1 VRASSTFEVICVRL
15 TSARE
20 QVVILNVYRP
30 GSEKP
35 SAQFF
40 DELTAVLETLVINAC
55 SVVIAG
61 DFNVRFQLAADPD
74 TRRLSDVLSSFGMV
88 QHVSGSTHRCGNT
101 LDLIM
106 TFADCQL
113 DAVTVDPARTVSD
126 HALVVC
132 RLTATNTTPTTA
144 ERLVR
149 GWRRVDRSEIRHLL
163 TASRLCQP
171 VPDDADVE
179 QLFASYDAVLRDI
192 LDRWFLRYASGQT
205 NSADS
210 NTSHP

>member
-1 VRASSTFEVICVRL
+1 M
-15 TSARE
+15 
-20 QVVILNVYRP
+20 
-30 GSEKP
+30 EKP

-40 DELTAVLETLVINAC
+40 DELTAVINAC
-55 SVVIAG
+55 PVVIG
-61 DFNVRFQLAADPD
+61 GNFNVQFKLAADPD
-74 TRRLSDVLSSFGMV
+74 SRRLSDVLSSFDMV

-106 TFADCQL
+106 KFADCQL
-113 DAVTVDPARTVSD
+113 DAVTVDPAGIVSD
-126 HALVVC
+126 HVLVVC
-132 RLTATNTTPTTA
+132 RLTAMNTTPRTA

-149 GWRRVDRSEIRHLL
+149 GWWRVERREIRHLL

-192 LDRWFLRYASGQT
+192 ADKLAPMHTIRRGPGWPTPWFDDECRAESHNCWRLERRY
-205 NSADS
+205 
-210 NTSHP
+210 